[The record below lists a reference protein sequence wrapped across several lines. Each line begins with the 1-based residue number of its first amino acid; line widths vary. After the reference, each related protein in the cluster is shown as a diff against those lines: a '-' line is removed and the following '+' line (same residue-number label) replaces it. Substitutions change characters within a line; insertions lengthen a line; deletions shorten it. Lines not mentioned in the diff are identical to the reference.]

1 MAAAVAK
8 STGCKNSYFLMKLPN
23 HNRVLQTFPDAMH
36 TVKDSIE
43 RVFFLLVGKSKLD
56 KIATLE
62 KKLKRFGFDEQ
73 ARKRKRGNQTAA
85 TQHPY
90 VLSPDKLK
98 LADVRS
104 KTIIMT
110 SSDFNPG
117 ERFFRTTGL
126 KSHD

>member
-62 KKLKRFGFDEQ
+62 KKLKD
-73 ARKRKRGNQTAA
+73 
-85 TQHPY
+85 
-90 VLSPDKLK
+90 LDSMSKLGRENEAIK
-98 LADVRS
+98 PQLHNILTCYLQMS
-104 KTIIMT
+104 
-110 SSDFNPG
+110 
-117 ERFFRTTGL
+117 
-126 KSHD
+126 